1 MSQSQRMNAGAGT
14 ASGSGSRSDGGN
26 EPSLGQLFGDLAR
39 DIQSLFKQEIAL
51 AKTET
56 TQSAK
61 RAGMDIAKIVVGG
74 LVLYTGVI
82 FLLLAAVF
90 GLRELDLPWSLS
102 ALIVGSVVAAIGAFL
117 VMRAKSDL
125 TSGSL
130 APTET
135 IETLKEDAQWAKGQV
150 Q

>member
-1 MSQSQRMNAGAGT
+1 MSQTQGQRMT
-14 ASGSGSRSDGGN
+14 SGSVPEAG
-26 EPSLGQLFGDLAR
+26 EPSLGQLFGELAR
-39 DIQSLFKQEIAL
+39 DVQTLFKQELAL

-61 RAGMDIAKIVVGG
+61 RALMDIAKIVAGA

-82 FLLLAAVF
+82 FLLAAAVF

-102 ALIVGSVVAAIGAFL
+102 ALIVGAVVAVIGLFL
-117 VMRAKSDL
+117 VLRAKSDL

-135 IETLKEDAQWAKGQV
+135 IESLKQDGEWAKGQV
-150 Q
+150 R

>member
-1 MSQSQRMNAGAGT
+1 MSQTQGQRMT
-14 ASGSGSRSDGGN
+14 SGSAQGGA

-39 DIQSLFKQEIAL
+39 DVQTLLKQELTL

-61 RAGMDIAKIVVGG
+61 RAAMDIAKIVAGA

-82 FLLLAAVF
+82 FLLAAAVF

-102 ALIVGSVVAAIGAFL
+102 ALIVGAIVAVIGLFL
-117 VMRAKSDL
+117 VLRAKSDL

-130 APTET
+130 APTQT
-135 IETLKEDAQWAKGQV
+135 IESLKQDGDWAKGQV
-150 Q
+150 R

>member
-1 MSQSQRMNAGAGT
+1 MSQSQAQRATPDGQAGA
-14 ASGSGSRSDGGN
+14 S

-39 DIQSLFKQEIAL
+39 DVQNLFKQELTL
-51 AKTET
+51 AKTEA

-61 RAGMDIAKIVVGG
+61 RAGMDVAKIIAGA

-82 FLLLAAVF
+82 FLLAAAVF

-102 ALIVGSVVAAIGAFL
+102 ALIVGLVVVAIGAFL

-135 IETLKEDAQWAKGQV
+135 IESLKEDRDWVKGEV
-150 Q
+150 G

>member
-1 MSQSQRMNAGAGT
+1 MSQAQSQRMSSGSAPGAG
-14 ASGSGSRSDGGN
+14 D
-26 EPSLGQLFGDLAR
+26 PSLGQLFGDLAR
-39 DIQSLFKQEIAL
+39 DVQSLFKQELAL

-61 RAGMDIAKIVVGG
+61 RAVMDIAKIVVGA

-82 FLLLAAVF
+82 FLLAAAVL

-102 ALIVGSVVAAIGAFL
+102 ALIVGAVVAVIGLFL
-117 VMRAKSDL
+117 VLRAKSDL
-125 TSGSL
+125 SSTSL

-135 IETLKEDAQWAKGQV
+135 IESLKQDGEWAKGQIR
-150 Q
+150 

>member
-1 MSQSQRMNAGAGT
+1 MSQSQRANFGSAPGA
-14 ASGSGSRSDGGN
+14 APGSG

-39 DIQSLFKQEIAL
+39 DVQNLFKQEIAL

-61 RAGMDIAKIVVGG
+61 RVGMDLAKVVAGA

-82 FLLLAAVF
+82 FLLAAAVF

-102 ALIVGSVVAAIGAFL
+102 ALIVGAVVAAAGAFL
-117 VMRAKSDL
+117 VLRAKSDL
-125 TSGSL
+125 QSTSL
-130 APTET
+130 MPTET
-135 IETLKEDAQWAKGQV
+135 IETLKDDRDWAKGQV
-150 Q
+150 R

>member
-1 MSQSQRMNAGAGT
+1 MSQTQSQRMTSGSVSGAG
-14 ASGSGSRSDGGN
+14 

-39 DIQSLFKQEIAL
+39 DVQTLFKQELAL

-56 TQSAK
+56 TQSAR
-61 RAGMDIAKIVVGG
+61 RAAMDIAKIVAGA

-82 FLLLAAVF
+82 FLLAAAVF

-102 ALIVGSVVAAIGAFL
+102 ALIVGAVVAVIGLFL
-117 VMRAKSDL
+117 VFRAKSDL

-135 IETLKEDAQWAKGQV
+135 IESLKQDGEWAKGQMR
-150 Q
+150 

>member
-1 MSQSQRMNAGAGT
+1 MSQTQSQRFPSGSAAGAG
-14 ASGSGSRSDGGN
+14 

-39 DIQSLFKQEIAL
+39 DVQTLFKQEIAL

-61 RAGMDIAKIVVGG
+61 RAVMDIAKIVAGA

-82 FLLLAAVF
+82 FLLAAAVF

-102 ALIVGSVVAAIGAFL
+102 ALIVGAVVAVIGLFL
-117 VMRAKSDL
+117 VLRAKSDL

-135 IETLKEDAQWAKGQV
+135 IESLKQDGEWAKGQMR
-150 Q
+150 

>member
-1 MSQSQRMNAGAGT
+1 MSHTQGQRMTSGSAPGAG
-14 ASGSGSRSDGGN
+14 

-39 DIQSLFKQEIAL
+39 DIQTLFKQEIAL

-61 RAGMDIAKIVVGG
+61 RAAMDIAKLVAGA
-74 LVLYTGVI
+74 LVLYTGVV
-82 FLLLAAVF
+82 FLLAAAVF

-102 ALIVGSVVAAIGAFL
+102 ALIVGAIVAAIGLFL
-117 VMRAKSDL
+117 VLRAKSDL

-135 IETLKEDAQWAKGQV
+135 IESLKQDGEWAKGQMR
-150 Q
+150 

>member
-1 MSQSQRMNAGAGT
+1 MSQRTNQGSP
-14 ASGSGSRSDGGN
+14 SGST
-26 EPSLGQLFGDLAR
+26 EPSLGQLFGDLIG
-39 DIQSLFKQEIAL
+39 DVQTLLKQEIAL

-61 RAGMDIAKIVVGG
+61 RLGMDIAKIVAGA
-74 LVLYTGVI
+74 LVLYTGVN
-82 FLLLAAVF
+82 FLLAAAVF

-102 ALIVGSVVAAIGAFL
+102 ALIVGAVVAVIGIAL
-117 VMRAKSDL
+117 VLRAKSDL

-135 IETLKEDAQWAKGQV
+135 IESLKEDGEWAKGQI

>member
-1 MSQSQRMNAGAGT
+1 MSQSQSQRAYPGAPKGEPSGT
-14 ASGSGSRSDGGN
+14 G

-39 DIQSLFKQEIAL
+39 DVQSLFKQELTL
-51 AKTET
+51 AKTEA

-61 RAGMDIAKIVVGG
+61 RAGMDIAKIIAGA

-82 FLLLAAVF
+82 FLLAAAMF

-102 ALIVGSVVAAIGAFL
+102 ALIVGLVVVAIGAFL
-117 VMRAKSDL
+117 VMRAKADL

-135 IETLKEDAQWAKGQV
+135 IESLKEDRDWAKGQV
-150 Q
+150 G

>member
-1 MSQSQRMNAGAGT
+1 MSQTQSQRMSSGA
-14 ASGSGSRSDGGN
+14 APGSG
-26 EPSLGQLFGDLAR
+26 EPSLGQLFADLAR
-39 DIQSLFKQEIAL
+39 DVQTLFKQELAL

-61 RAGMDIAKIVVGG
+61 RAAMDIAKIVAGA

-82 FLLLAAVF
+82 FLLAAAVF

-102 ALIVGSVVAAIGAFL
+102 ALIVGGVVAVIGLFL
-117 VMRAKSDL
+117 VLRAKSDL

-135 IETLKEDAQWAKGQV
+135 VESLKQDAEWAKGQV
-150 Q
+150 R

>member
-1 MSQSQRMNAGAGT
+1 MSQTQGQRMNT
-14 ASGSGSRSDGGN
+14 GSGQAMG

-39 DIQSLFKQEIAL
+39 DVQTLFKQELAL

-56 TQSAK
+56 TQSVK
-61 RAGMDIAKIVVGG
+61 RAGMDIAKIIAGA

-82 FLLLAAVF
+82 FLLAAAVF

-102 ALIVGSVVAAIGAFL
+102 ALIVGAVVALIGVFL
-117 VMRAKSDL
+117 VLRAKSDL

-135 IETLKEDAQWAKGQV
+135 IESLKQDGEWAKGQV
-150 Q
+150 R

>member
-1 MSQSQRMNAGAGT
+1 MTTGSASGAG
-14 ASGSGSRSDGGN
+14 

-39 DIQSLFKQEIAL
+39 DVQTLFKQELAL

-56 TQSAK
+56 TESAK
-61 RAGMDIAKIVVGG
+61 RMGMDIAKIVAGA

-82 FLLLAAVF
+82 FLLAAAVF

-102 ALIVGSVVAAIGAFL
+102 ALIVGAVVAVIGLFL
-117 VMRAKSDL
+117 VLRAKSDL
-125 TSGSL
+125 SSTSL

-135 IETLKEDAQWAKGQV
+135 IESLKQDGEWAKGQV
-150 Q
+150 R

>member
-1 MSQSQRMNAGAGT
+1 MSQTQSQRANSGPGANSGAG
-14 ASGSGSRSDGGN
+14 

-39 DIQSLFKQEIAL
+39 DVQNLFKQELAL

-61 RAGMDIAKIVVGG
+61 RAGMDIAKIIAGA

-82 FLLLAAVF
+82 FLLAAAVF

-102 ALIVGSVVAAIGAFL
+102 ALIVGVVVMAVGAVL
-117 VMRAKSDL
+117 VLRAKSDL

-135 IETLKEDAQWAKGQV
+135 IESLKDDRDWAKGQV
-150 Q
+150 QQ

>member
-1 MSQSQRMNAGAGT
+1 MSHTHGQRMTSGSAPGAG
-14 ASGSGSRSDGGN
+14 

-39 DIQSLFKQEIAL
+39 DIQTLFKQEIAL

-61 RAGMDIAKIVVGG
+61 RAAMDIAKLVAGA
-74 LVLYTGVI
+74 LVLYTGVV
-82 FLLLAAVF
+82 FLLAAAVF
-90 GLRELDLPWSLS
+90 GLHELDLPWSLS
-102 ALIVGSVVAAIGAFL
+102 ALIVGVIVAAIGLFL
-117 VMRAKSDL
+117 VLRAKSDL

-135 IETLKEDAQWAKGQV
+135 IESLKQDGEWAKGQMR
-150 Q
+150 

>member
-1 MSQSQRMNAGAGT
+1 MSQTQSQRMT
-14 ASGSGSRSDGGN
+14 SGSAPGSG

-39 DIQSLFKQEIAL
+39 DVQTLFKQELTL

-56 TQSAK
+56 TESAK
-61 RAGMDIAKIVVGG
+61 RAAMDIAKIVAGA

-82 FLLLAAVF
+82 FLLAAAVF

-102 ALIVGSVVAAIGAFL
+102 ALIVGAVVAVIGLFL
-117 VMRAKSDL
+117 VLRAKSDL

-135 IETLKEDAQWAKGQV
+135 IESLKQDGEWAKGQV
-150 Q
+150 R

>member
-1 MSQSQRMNAGAGT
+1 MSQSQAQRATADGQAGA
-14 ASGSGSRSDGGN
+14 S

-39 DIQSLFKQEIAL
+39 DVQNLFKQELTL
-51 AKTET
+51 AKTEA

-61 RAGMDIAKIVVGG
+61 RAGMDVAKIIAGA

-82 FLLLAAVF
+82 FLLAAAVF

-102 ALIVGSVVAAIGAFL
+102 ALIVGLVVVAIGAFL
-117 VMRAKSDL
+117 VLRAKADL

-135 IETLKEDAQWAKGQV
+135 IESLKEDRDWVKGEV
-150 Q
+150 G

>member
-1 MSQSQRMNAGAGT
+1 MSQAQSQRMS
-14 ASGSGSRSDGGN
+14 SGSAPGAA
-26 EPSLGQLFGDLAR
+26 EPSLGQLFGDLAK
-39 DIQSLFKQEIAL
+39 DVQTLFKQELTL

-61 RAGMDIAKIVVGG
+61 RAAMDVAKIVAGA

-82 FLLLAAVF
+82 FLLGAAVF

-102 ALIVGSVVAAIGAFL
+102 ALIVGAVVAGIGLFL
-117 VMRAKSDL
+117 LLRAKTDL

-135 IETLKEDAQWAKGQV
+135 IESLKQDGEWAKGQV
-150 Q
+150 R

>member
-1 MSQSQRMNAGAGT
+1 MSQRTSQGPTSGAT
-14 ASGSGSRSDGGN
+14 
-26 EPSLGQLFGDLAR
+26 EPSLGQLFGDLIGDVQR
-39 DIQSLFKQEIAL
+39 LFKQEIAL

-61 RAGMDIAKIVVGG
+61 RLGMDLAKIVAGA

-82 FLLLAAVF
+82 FLLAAAVF

-102 ALIVGSVVAAIGAFL
+102 ALIVGAVVAAIGIIL
-117 VMRAKSDL
+117 VLRAKSDL

-135 IETLKEDAQWAKGQV
+135 IESLKEDGEWAKGQLR
-150 Q
+150 

>member
-1 MSQSQRMNAGAGT
+1 MSQTQSQRMT
-14 ASGSGSRSDGGN
+14 SGSVSGTG

-39 DIQSLFKQEIAL
+39 DVQSLFKQEIAL

-61 RAGMDIAKIVVGG
+61 RAVMDIAKIVAGA

-82 FLLLAAVF
+82 FLLAAAVF

-102 ALIVGSVVAAIGAFL
+102 ALIVGAVVAVIGLFL
-117 VMRAKSDL
+117 VLRAKSDL

-135 IETLKEDAQWAKGQV
+135 IESLKQDGEWAKGQLR
-150 Q
+150 

>member
-1 MSQSQRMNAGAGT
+1 MSQSQRMSSGA
-14 ASGSGSRSDGGN
+14 APGSG

-39 DIQSLFKQEIAL
+39 DVQTLFKQELAL

-61 RAGMDIAKIVVGG
+61 RAAMDVAKIVAGA

-82 FLLLAAVF
+82 FLLAAAVF

-102 ALIVGSVVAAIGAFL
+102 ALIVGAVVAVIGLFL
-117 VMRAKSDL
+117 VLRAKSDL

-135 IETLKEDAQWAKGQV
+135 VESLKQDAEWAKGQV
-150 Q
+150 R

>member
-1 MSQSQRMNAGAGT
+1 MSQAQSQRMS
-14 ASGSGSRSDGGN
+14 SGSAPGAA
-26 EPSLGQLFGDLAR
+26 EPSLGQLFGDLAK
-39 DIQSLFKQEIAL
+39 DVQTLFKQELTL

-61 RAGMDIAKIVVGG
+61 RAAMDVAKIVAGA

-82 FLLLAAVF
+82 FLLGAAVF

-102 ALIVGSVVAAIGAFL
+102 ALIVGAVVAVIGLFL
-117 VMRAKSDL
+117 VLRAKSDL

-135 IETLKEDAQWAKGQV
+135 IESLKQDGEWAKGQV
-150 Q
+150 R